1 MRDAI
6 NELNKNS
13 ISQATGISYGRLR
26 KYSAGLV
33 DNLRP
38 EEKEKI
44 YKYLIDLAER
54 FNQDKQEE

>member
-13 ISQATGISYGRLR
+13 IAKATGISYGRLR
-26 KYSAGLV
+26 KYSSGLIKE
-33 DNLRP
+33 LTP

-44 YKYLIDLAER
+44 YQYLIKLAECFKR
-54 FNQDKQEE
+54 G

>member
-1 MRDAI
+1 MRDTI

-13 ISQATGISYGRLR
+13 IAQATGISYGRLR

-38 EEKEKI
+38 DEQEKI

-54 FNQDKQEE
+54 FNQNKQEE